1 MVATK
6 NRTAEFTFYRPN
18 AKRVFL
24 VGDFNGW
31 KPNDLPLM
39 RGENGY
45 WRGVVKLPPGTFRF
59 RYLADGQWFVDY
71 AAFGLLQGPFGPD
84 SVVRIDG

>member
-1 MVATK
+1 MVATRD
-6 NRTAEFTFYRPN
+6 NTAEFTFYRPA

-24 VGDFNGW
+24 VGDFNSW
-31 KPNDLPLM
+31 KPTEMPLM

-59 RYLADGQWFVDY
+59 RYLADGQWYVDY
-71 AAFGLLQGPFGPD
+71 AAFGVLQGPFGPD
-84 SVVRIDG
+84 SIVRIEG